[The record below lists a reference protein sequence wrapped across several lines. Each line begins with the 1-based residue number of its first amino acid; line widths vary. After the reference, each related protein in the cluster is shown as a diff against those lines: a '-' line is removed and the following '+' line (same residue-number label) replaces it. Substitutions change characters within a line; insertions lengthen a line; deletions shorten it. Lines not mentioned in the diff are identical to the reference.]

1 MLTKIKALLS
11 KGIWQILAMLLVMV
25 IAGPEL
31 LLGMELMALIEVLGA
46 STFVLMYLSGIK
58 LLLNKAMTKFQ
69 QFEQYSIWFIPS
81 YQSLKQMPEL
91 VLHVIPERT
100 LMMSLA
106 SIVTLGMS
114 IMYINL
120 LVNI

>member
-1 MLTKIKALLS
+1 MLTKIRALLS

-31 LLGMELMALIEVLGA
+31 LLSMELMALIEVLGA

-58 LLLNKAMTKFQ
+58 LLLDKAMTKFQ

-106 SIVTLGMS
+106 SIVALGMS

-120 LVNI
+120 FINI